1 MVTSATTLT
10 QHGVKRSTEVV
21 QLAAQAGLELAAAAT
36 MLEKESAG
44 GANVWGHDH
53 VSSGGFY
60 VPGSPVT
67 KTAYLAYKAHRH
79 QLGAQGVGP
88 TQLTWPGY
96 QDRADAMGGCW
107 DWRVNCAVG
116 FGALGDL
123 IRAHGYRGGFKAYN
137 GADAYAEAAMARL
150 AVWRQR
156 LGPVP
161 VSVGQHPTLRFG
173 DVGAVVARVQAFL
186 NRTFPLYSQIDLG
199 PQRYG
204 PQTAG
209 VVAEFQNRAG
219 VLGAG
224 VDPTGRTIG
233 PATWAALETFGYQ

>member
-1 MVTSATTLT
+1 MVSSATTLT
-10 QHGVKRSTEVV
+10 QHGVKRSPEVV
-21 QLAAQAGLELAAAAT
+21 QLSAQAGLELAAAAT

-44 GANVWGHDH
+44 GANVWGHDA

-60 VPGSPVT
+60 VPGSTVT
-67 KTAYLAYKAHRH
+67 KAAYVAYKAHRSR
-79 QLGAQGVGP
+79 LGAQGVGP

-107 DWRVNCAVG
+107 DWRVNCTVG

-137 GADAYAEAAMARL
+137 GADVYAEAAMTRL

-156 LGPVP
+156 LGSVP
-161 VSVGQHPTLRFG
+161 TPVGQHPTLQFG
-173 DVGAVVARVQAFL
+173 DVGPVVLRVQTFL
-186 NRTFPLYSQIDLG
+186 NRTFPMYSRIDLV
-199 PQRYG
+199 PRRYG

-209 VVAEFQNRAG
+209 VVTEFQNRAG
-219 VLGAG
+219 VVGQG
-224 VDPTGRTIG
+224 VHPLGRTIG
-233 PATWAALETFGYQ
+233 LRTWAALETFGYQ